1 MKKLLAIDTS
11 TDKAS
16 IALAVSGQIFT
27 KTNSNIKQ
35 HAEFLLPMIS
45 ELLHEANISLQ
56 DLEGI
61 VFGCGPGSFTGIR
74 VTCSVAKA
82 LAYAHNL
89 PLYPVTS
96 LQAIA
101 YAAGAGDF
109 AENVAVLAL
118 LDARMQEFYWQYFTN
133 LQGGAPEVS
142 SLQNIKIP
150 EVSSL
155 IIAGPNVKSV
165 IDVNIN
171 CSQTIEF
178 FENST
183 TSFRSSLVEIKDIF
197 PMAQNMLKLVQD
209 NYIEAV
215 TVKDAAPL
223 YVRNKVV
230 SGGVNG

>member
-16 IALAVSGQIFT
+16 IALTVSGQLFT
-27 KTNSNIKQ
+27 KANSNIKQ

-45 ELLHEANISLQ
+45 ELLQEANISLQ
-56 DLEGI
+56 DLDGI

-101 YAAGAGDF
+101 YGACDGDF
-109 AENVAVLAL
+109 SGNISILAL
-118 LDARMQEFYWQYFTN
+118 LDARMQEFYWQYFTD
-133 LQGGAPEVS
+133 LQVGNPAVS
-142 SLQNIKIP
+142 SLKDIEIP
-150 EVSSL
+150 EDSRL
-155 IIAGPNVKSV
+155 IIAGPNAKSL
-165 IDVNIN
+165 IDIKGY
-171 CSQTIEF
+171 QTIE
-178 FENST
+178 
-183 TSFRSSLVEIKDIF
+183 IKEIF
-197 PMAQNMLKLVQD
+197 PMAKNMLKLVQN

-215 TVKDAAPL
+215 TAKDAAPL

-230 SGGVNG
+230 SGGANG

>member
-27 KTNSNIKQ
+27 KSNSNIKQ

-45 ELLHEANISLQ
+45 ELLQEANISLQ

-101 YAAGAGDF
+101 YGAWDG
-109 AENVAVLAL
+109 NSSILAL
-118 LDARMQEFYWQYFTN
+118 LDARMHEYYWQYFTD
-133 LQGGAPEVS
+133 LRVIHPAVA
-142 SLQNIKIP
+142 SLQDIKIP
-150 EVSSL
+150 EVSRL
-155 IIAGPNVKSV
+155 IIAGPNIKSALEALPNLDKD
-165 IDVNIN
+165 I
-171 CSQTIEF
+171 
-178 FENST
+178 
-183 TSFRSSLVEIKDIF
+183 EIKEIF
-197 PMAQNMLKLVQD
+197 PMANNMLKLAQD
-209 NYIEAV
+209 KYIEPV
-215 TVKDAAPL
+215 TAKDASPL

-230 SGGVNG
+230 SGGANG